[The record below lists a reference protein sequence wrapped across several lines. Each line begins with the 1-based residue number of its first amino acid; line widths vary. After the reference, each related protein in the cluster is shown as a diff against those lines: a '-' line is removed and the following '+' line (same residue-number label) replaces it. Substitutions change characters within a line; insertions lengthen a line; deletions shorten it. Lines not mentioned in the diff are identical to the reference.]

1 MADVKRA
8 AVIGTG
14 TMGPG
19 MGAVLARAGIDVALY
34 DVSAEALERAKAGFE
49 LADGVLDRLE
59 TPRVEG
65 GGIRYESDLAAAL
78 AGAEFVAEAIPE
90 RLELKQELFPQLE
103 QLAAP
108 GAILSSNTSGIPI
121 TKIAEVC
128 SDPSRV
134 VGLHWSNPPHL
145 IPMIEVIPGDETS
158 QETVDASVALVNR
171 IGYEAVIEREVPGF
185 VENRIH

>member
-1 MADVKRA
+1 MADVNRA

-65 GGIRYESDLAAAL
+65 GGIRYESDLGAAL

-90 RLELKQELFPQLE
+90 RLELKQELFPELE
-103 QLAAP
+103 RLAARAP
-108 GAILSSNTSGIPI
+108 SSRRTPRG
-121 TKIAEVC
+121 
-128 SDPSRV
+128 SR
-134 VGLHWSNPPHL
+134 SRRSPRSAPT
-145 IPMIEVIPGDETS
+145 PR
-158 QETVDASVALVNR
+158 ASSACTGR
-171 IGYEAVIEREVPGF
+171 TR
-185 VENRIH
+185 RT